1 MQAGAG
7 GDAAAAG
14 RAAAKAAVLRL
25 RQATYARVWE
35 REVRRAA
42 APTFPLLR
50 AARVR
55 KRPRLPR
62 PSLPGREAA
71 AAPGGVPRPRPAW
84 PLARRHPPDLHQMP
98 PLLLHPP
105 PLVLRQARW
114 QQLPVMR
121 HLVVGV
127 GPGAGAAGA
136 GAAAGV
142 DSPRRLQAL
151 PLQAMGQAGGAHL
164 VSGLRLPP
172 HLPRLLVARKR
183 KEKLLVGGSWD
194 LKLTCSKT
202 STPSAGTAI

>member
-1 MQAGAG
+1 MQVGVEGA
-7 GDAAAAG
+7 AAAAG
-14 RAAAKAAVLRL
+14 RAAAKAAVPRL
-25 RQATYARVWE
+25 RQARYARVWE
-35 REVRRAA
+35 REARRAA

-55 KRPRLPR
+55 RQREPRLPR

-71 AAPGGVPRPRPAW
+71 AAHGGVLLPRPAW

-105 PLVLRQARW
+105 PLVLMQARW
-114 QQLPVMR
+114 QQLPVML
-121 HLVVGV
+121 HLAVGV

-142 DSPRRLQAL
+142 DSPRRLAALPLHLQAL
-151 PLQAMGQAGGAHL
+151 PLQAMGQAGGLHP
-164 VSGLRLPP
+164 VPGLRLPP
-172 HLPRLLVARKR
+172 HPPRLLVARKR

-194 LKLTCSKT
+194 PKLTCS
-202 STPSAGTAI
+202 